1 MVQALQVLLWIF
13 FFVLWFSLSAFIVRA
28 GWLAIRWRKITY
40 RWPTPLGRMVVTMAG
55 RGVVVIGALQ
65 IAIGVLLFLSLV
77 TAALALTQVNM
88 LVGTLFCLSI
98 PLYALTARLL
108 SRRLD
113 VTSRHAWH

>member
-1 MVQALQVLLWIF
+1 MAVALQALLWIL
-13 FFVLWFSLSAFIVRA
+13 FFVLWSMLSAYIARA
-28 GWLAIRWRKITY
+28 GWRAIRWRKITY

-55 RGVVVIGALQ
+55 RGVVIIGALQ
-65 IAIGVLLFLSLV
+65 IIIGVLLFLSLI
-77 TAALALTQVNM
+77 TAALAWREANI

-98 PLYALTARLL
+98 PLYVLVARLL